1 MSKKSILLKFQK
13 SNINMELDMDSEE
26 KLESVSKL
34 HLCPNCGSELQIIT
48 LKEVDYYECPEGDY
62 TYPIKKS

>member
-1 MSKKSILLKFQK
+1 
-13 SNINMELDMDSEE
+13 MDSEE

-62 TYPIKKS
+62 IYPIKNLNLYIAQESTK